1 MFQNRVKD
9 VQSLYLGLIQD
20 INRYLLHG
28 LAECW
33 LLSPDTT
40 RVLLPETVQSHI
52 IGLLSLTA
60 SEREQRL
67 RDQDPEVPLWQ
78 LRPERTLWQALD
90 CCKADEQR
98 NRQILARAQT
108 ATSPWGQESPDES
121 S

>member
-1 MFQNRVKD
+1 MQT
-9 VQSLYLGLIQD
+9 LYLGLIQD

-40 RVLLPETVQSHI
+40 QALFPKTAQSHI
-52 IGLLSLTA
+52 IELLSLTA

-90 CCKADEQR
+90 RCKTDEHR
-98 NRQILARAQT
+98 NREILARAQT
-108 ATSPWGQESPDES
+108 ATSPWSRESPDES

>member
-1 MFQNRVKD
+1 M
-9 VQSLYLGLIQD
+9 QSLYLGLIQD

-33 LLSPDTT
+33 LLSPDNTQA
-40 RVLLPETVQSHI
+40 LLPETAQSHI
-52 IGLLSLTA
+52 IELLSLTA

-78 LRPERTLWQALD
+78 LRSERTLWQALD
-90 CCKADEQR
+90 RCRSDEQR
-98 NRQILARAQT
+98 NREILARAQT
-108 ATSPWGQESPDES
+108 ATSPWGLESLDES